1 MAPIAKISR
10 EQVLKSLRSRFPKR
24 HVPMTLGGGNPESV
38 IDFVEGEWLWF
49 RLEMDHEAAERAGEA
64 ALARGESWMP
74 EMTSK
79 FLKRGEVMCRA
90 KTAKELAD
98 ILEVREDF

>member
-10 EQVLKSLRSRFPKR
+10 DQVLKSLRSLFPKR
-24 HVPMTLGGGNPESV
+24 HVPMTLGGGSPESV

-49 RLEMDHEAAERAGEA
+49 RLEMDHEAAERAGED

-74 EMTSK
+74 EMTWR
-79 FLKRGEVMCRA
+79 FLKKGEVLCQA
-90 KTAKELAD
+90 KTAKDLAD
-98 ILEVREDF
+98 LLEARDDF